1 MAPQIA
7 PPAKGMQARDYYNQL
22 ISQGMRPYDAYQQ
35 VQAAFGPPKS
45 PQQQAEEMASA
56 EQNAALAQTG
66 GTILGAVGTN
76 YIAGQLGA
84 GAAGAGAAGA
94 GAGAAGAGA
103 AGAGAA
109 GAGAGAAGAGAGA
122 AGAGTAAAGT
132 AGAGAAGAGAGGTT
146 LGSIG
151 AVALPVAAVGLA
163 LNNMWETG
171 MKDILRGRG
180 TREDWINQGV
190 NVLGGGLPNMALR
203 LMGKPSIGKMVTS
216 GKSEAQ
222 SLRDDFRGKLQ
233 ETGVADK
240 DYKITL
246 ANGDKYDIGKDGKAK
261 LTNID
266 GKTTRRTWD
275 VDWDNPLAK
284 YAVDKLDPRVRS
296 VYTKE
301 AAEAGIPV
309 EQYVGM
315 LVNAA
320 TSNAKTEKD
329 VEANINSMLG
339 KSGLD
344 KGSGATISTR
354 PAPLS
359 SPPPQLTPPPSGQNA
374 PQGEVKKMSIQDLLR
389 SYMN

>member
-1 MAPQIA
+1 MAPQA
-7 PPAKGMQARDYYNQL
+7 APPPPAKGMSPQDYYGAL
-22 ISQGMRPYDAYQQ
+22 TSQGYRPWEAYQA
-35 VQAAFGPPKS
+35 VQANFGPPKS
-45 PQQQAEEMASA
+45 PQQIAKEQASA

-66 GTILGAVGTN
+66 GQVLGAVGTA
-76 YIAGQLGA
+76 YGLGQLGV
-84 GAAGAGAAGA
+84 GA

-109 GAGAGAAGAGAGA
+109 GAGAAGAG
-122 AGAGTAAAGT
+122 AGT
-132 AGAGAAGAGAGGTT
+132 AGAGAAGAGAGAAGAGSAGATS
-146 LGSIG
+146 LGSVG
-151 AVALPVAAVGLA
+151 AVALPVAAVALG

-190 NVLGGGLPNMALR
+190 NVLGGGLPNIALR

-222 SLRDDFRGKLQ
+222 QLRDDFRGKLQ

-240 DYKITL
+240 DYNITL
-246 ANGDKYDIGKDGKAK
+246 ANGDKYNIGKDGKAK

-275 VDWDNPLAK
+275 VDWENPLAK

-296 VYTKE
+296 IYTEE
-301 AAEAGIPV
+301 AAKAGIPV
-309 EQYVGM
+309 EQYTGM

-320 TSNAKTEKD
+320 TYNAKTEKD
-329 VEANINSMLG
+329 VEANINAMLG

-344 KGSGATISTR
+344 KGAGATVSTR
-354 PAPLS
+354 PAPL
-359 SPPPQLTPPPSGQNA
+359 PPGTPTGPIEA
-374 PQGEVKKMSIQDLLR
+374 PKKKQSMGDILR
-389 SYMN
+389 FNINK